1 MNKDKLSEKFIERE
15 LVFTLL
21 NIKNSS
27 LLSFLPKSMKLKT
40 DQEILRL
47 SENNMLIFKTN
58 TKRHNLRNQD
68 SKVIALPELVKIEL
82 KLIDSSE
89 NLTLSKLIM
98 QVLKTNK
105 SNF

>member
-27 LLSFLPKSMKLKT
+27 LLSFLLKSMKLKI

-58 TKRHNLRNQD
+58 TRRRNLRNQD

>member
-27 LLSFLPKSMKLKT
+27 LLSFLQKSMKSKT